1 MILKQVLKDIRKEW
15 TWAFFYTIVATMTV
29 MAILFLSISF
39 SAVQKQYASI
49 QSFIDKKVVMFQ
61 FMSTQME
68 PAEGNQQ
75 IPHTTDFME
84 YLQHAFA
91 AEGNAGSYVFI
102 GNEGYVDT
110 KYESILILFGQ
121 YSNLVGLN
129 YEESMALFVPEGH
142 KEDIGKCF
150 TVGDQEIDVIGTV
163 GSNFDLFHPLYYFS
177 AENPMLSN
185 TLILCTQDFQ
195 SVNNMFPWWGL
206 SNEISN
212 RMILVNPSDEEINQ
226 LQMIFYNQYGTIY
239 KGIST
244 EDFTQT
250 TTIASIRAHR
260 LYMSFY
266 ILSGGLL
273 LLLLLSCII
282 RMIETHIADYT
293 IHHLYGAPVRTIQ
306 RRVGGFVLSL
316 NALPIISVIF
326 VLSVNQ
332 MTLWFFLPLSIILI
346 LILYFF
352 TAYYVGKRI
361 GTLSS
366 LGNLRRDY

>member
-1 MILKQVLKDIRKEW
+1 MVLKQVLKDIRKEW
-15 TWAFFYTIVATMTV
+15 TWAFFYTIVETMTV

-39 SAVQKQYASI
+39 SAVQKQYSSI

-68 PAEGNQQ
+68 PAGGKQQ
-75 IPHTTDFME
+75 ISRTFDFIG
-84 YLQHAFA
+84 YLQHAFSA
-91 AEGNAGSYVFI
+91 KGNAGSYVFI
-102 GNEGYVDT
+102 GNDGYVDT

-121 YSNLVGLN
+121 YSSLVGLD
-129 YEESMALFVPEGH
+129 YESPMALFVPEVH
-142 KEDIGKCF
+142 KEDIGKRF
-150 TVGDQEIDVIGTV
+150 TVGEQKIEVTGAV
-163 GSNFDLFHPLYYFS
+163 GSDFDLFHPLYYLS

-195 SVNNMFPWWGL
+195 SVNKMFPWWGL

-212 RMILVNPSDEEINQ
+212 RMVLVNPSDEEINQ
-226 LQMIFYNQYGTIY
+226 LQMIFYGQYGAIY

-260 LYMSFY
+260 LYMLFY
-266 ILSGGLL
+266 TLSDGLL
-273 LLLLLSCII
+273 LLLLLCSII
-282 RMIETHIADYT
+282 RMIETHITDYT
-293 IHHLYGAPVRTIQ
+293 IHHLYGAPVRIIQ

-316 NALPIISVIF
+316 NALPIIGVIF

-332 MTLWFFLPLSIILI
+332 MTLWYLLPLSIILV
-346 LILYFF
+346 LILYIFA
-352 TAYYVGKRI
+352 AYYAGKRI